1 MLSKTNRLSKNGS
14 FGYVYKHGSPV
25 YGRAMTLICVHNS
38 NSVVRVGFSVNNKIG
53 KAVVRNKVKR
63 RMRGFIAT
71 QLSLMKGCQCVFVA
85 KQGIDQM
92 SYDELCAQMR
102 RMLKKADLYKNEE
115 EIDR

>member
-1 MLSKTNRLSKNGS
+1 
-14 FGYVYKHGSPV
+14 
-25 YGRAMTLICVHNS
+25 
-38 NSVVRVGFSVNNKIG
+38 
-53 KAVVRNKVKR
+53 
-63 RMRGFIAT
+63 
-71 QLSLMKGCQCVFVA
+71 MKGCQCVFVA